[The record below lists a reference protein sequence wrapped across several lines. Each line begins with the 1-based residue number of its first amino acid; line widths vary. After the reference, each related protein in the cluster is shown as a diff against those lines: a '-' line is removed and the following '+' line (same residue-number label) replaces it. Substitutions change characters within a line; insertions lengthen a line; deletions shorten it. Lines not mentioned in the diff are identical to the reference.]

1 MEKTSD
7 YSELLRQLVHLQEY
21 HSRISELQGKVEHA
35 PAQIAELDAVLE
47 GETSEVSSAQQ
58 RIEDATK
65 ERKALEH
72 EVEALRGKLAHY
84 KDQLMS
90 VKTNSAY
97 QAMLHEI
104 GFVENQIAE
113 KEDRILERML
123 ETDELESNLSS
134 AKGNFEEKRRSI
146 ERQKKEI
153 QDFVT
158 NSERELEQ
166 LRTEMGQLENS
177 LPAGFLERYR
187 RIAAVRG
194 GIALAA
200 VSNSSCEACHVRL
213 RPQLVA
219 EIRTNRE
226 IIVCENCNRILYYPY
241 TN

>member
-7 YSELLRQLVHLQEY
+7 YSELLRHLVHLQEF

-35 PAQIAELDAVLE
+35 PAQIAELDAALD

-58 RIEDATK
+58 RIEDAVK
-65 ERKALEH
+65 ERRALEH
-72 EVEALRGKLAHY
+72 DVEALRGKLSHY

-90 VKTNSAY
+90 VKTNTEY

-104 GFVENQIAE
+104 GFVESQIGE
-113 KEDRILERML
+113 KEDRILECML
-123 ETDELESNLSS
+123 EADELESSLSE
-134 AKGNFEEKRRSI
+134 AKSSLEEKRRSI
-146 ERQKKEI
+146 EGQKKEI
-153 QDFVT
+153 QEFVT
-158 NSERELEQ
+158 NSQRELEQ
-166 LRTEMGQLENS
+166 LRDEMGQLENS

-194 GIALAA
+194 GVALAA

-226 IIVCENCNRILYYPY
+226 IIVCENCNRILYYPQS
-241 TN
+241 N